1 MASPGALDTTAPTAA
16 PETVLRLPTR
26 PDRTRSGPQIL
37 IIDDSEDDVLL
48 ASAYIRRW
56 NREARFRRVDNAA
69 DLRAALAE
77 QAWHMVLCDHNMPSF
92 DSAGALEIVRRGNPR
107 LPFFVYSGD
116 FSRSQ
121 TADALKC
128 GANGVLEKRDTHGLL
143 RVIGQAFG
151 TAGARISVG
160 AA

>member
-1 MASPGALDTTAPTAA
+1 M
-16 PETVLRLPTR
+16 
-26 PDRTRSGPQIL
+26 SGPQIL

-56 NREARFRRVDNAA
+56 IREARFRRVDNAA
-69 DLRAALAE
+69 DLSSALQE
-77 QAWHMVLCDHNMPSF
+77 QAWHMVLCDHNMPGF
-92 DSAGALEIVRRGNPR
+92 DSIAALKLVRQTNAH

-121 TADALKC
+121 AADALEC

-143 RVIGQAFG
+143 RVIGEAFG
-151 TAGARISVG
+151 DAGNRPGV

>member
-1 MASPGALDTTAPTAA
+1 M
-16 PETVLRLPTR
+16 
-26 PDRTRSGPQIL
+26 SGPQIL

-48 ASAYIRRW
+48 ACAYIRRW
-56 NREARFRRVDNAA
+56 IREARFRRVYNASG
-69 DLRAALAE
+69 LSSALAE
-77 QAWHMVLCDHNMPSF
+77 QPWDMVLCDHNMPAF
-92 DSAGALEIVRRGNPR
+92 DSVAALELVRRACPR

-128 GANGVLEKRDTHGLL
+128 GADGVLEKRDTRGLL

-151 TAGARISVG
+151 ASGAGFCM